1 METEIELKF
10 VAAQDVAEPL
20 AALLQHYP
28 IRGQDDAQLGNIYF
42 DTEDRRLRGWDCG
55 LRVRSRDGRHEQT
68 IKTAGQVVG
77 GLYQRPEYNLPV
89 VGEWPELAAF
99 PTDIWPSGTDV
110 GELQAALRPLFRTD
124 FRRRS
129 WRVQLPQGA
138 EIEVAYDLGQIQAD
152 ARHEPL
158 CEVELELVRGSARD
172 LFELASALMALG
184 GLRLGSLSKAQRGY
198 RLAGL
203 SPEPDIKRMGFAPVN
218 AQLTAGE
225 ALFTV
230 LQYGLNHWQY
240 HEELFMERPT
250 LAALAQL
257 RNGVALLQQ
266 AQAIFADLYVCL
278 GHRPWQ
284 AELHW
289 LETEF
294 DWLDEALTL
303 ERLTAERGHYLRR
316 LHCQHEVLAVLQARQ
331 AALPSLESMQALL
344 VSPRYARLVLAIS
357 AWLCDQQALM
367 EADSPLM
374 RIPVCDF
381 ANQQLRLSWRELHEG
396 ELVAPSLDYSGYLSL
411 VGKLRRN
418 LLAGVS
424 FAALYDQELQQ
435 GFRLPWLGILH
446 RMEELEHFEVLDRL
460 CGQLSTPAR
469 LELAEWLIAQVTPR
483 LLELDQA
490 RLQALNMSP
499 YWDQALDEGGGKA

>member
-20 AALLQHYP
+20 AALLQHYA
-28 IRGQDDAQLGNIYF
+28 ITSQDDAQLGNIYF
-42 DTEDRRLRGWDCG
+42 DTEDRQLRGWDCG
-55 LRVRSRDGRHEQT
+55 LRVRSRDGHHEQT

-89 VGEWPELAAF
+89 GGEWPELAAF
-99 PTDIWPSGTDV
+99 PADIWPSGTDV
-110 GELQAALRPLFRTD
+110 GALQAALKPLFRTD

-129 WRVQLPQGA
+129 WRVQLPAGC

-152 ARHEPL
+152 DRHEPL
-158 CEVELELVRGSARD
+158 CEVELELVKGSARD
-172 LFELASALMALG
+172 LFELAKALVELG

-218 AQLTAGE
+218 EQLTAGE

-240 HEELFMERPT
+240 HEELFIEQPT

-266 AQAIFADLYVCL
+266 AQAIFADLYVSL
-278 GHRPWQ
+278 GHRSWQ
-284 AELHW
+284 EELRW
-289 LETEF
+289 LEGEF
-294 DWLDEALTL
+294 NWLDEALTL
-303 ERLTAERGHYLRR
+303 ERLTAERGHYLRP
-316 LHCQHEVLAVLQARQ
+316 LQCHDELL
-331 AALPSLESMQALL
+331 AALHHYQSTMPTLQSMQVLL
-344 VSPRYARLVLAIS
+344 VSPRYAQLVLAIS
-357 AWLCDQQALM
+357 AWLFDKQAIM

-374 RIPVCDF
+374 RTPVRDF

-396 ELVAPSLDYSGYLSL
+396 ELLAPSLDYSGYLAL

-424 FAALYDQELQQ
+424 FAALYDQEQQQ
-435 GFRLPWLGILH
+435 GFRLPWLAMLQ

-460 CGQLSTPAR
+460 SAQLSTPAR
-469 LELAEWLIAQVTPR
+469 LELAEWLTGQVTPR
-483 LLELDQA
+483 LLELDQVRA
-490 RLQALNMSP
+490 QALNMIP
-499 YWDQALDEGGGKA
+499 YWDQAGGEGAARA